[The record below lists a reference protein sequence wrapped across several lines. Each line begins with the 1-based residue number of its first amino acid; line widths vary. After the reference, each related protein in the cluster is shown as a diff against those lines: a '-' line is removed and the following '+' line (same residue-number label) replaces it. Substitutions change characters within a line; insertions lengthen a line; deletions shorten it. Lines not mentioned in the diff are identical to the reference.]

1 MSYQAIVTRIH
12 TRPFLGADHILLG
25 DCMGYQ
31 VIVGADTQ
39 DGDIGLFFEQGGQL
53 SEEYAAAN
61 DLIKRKNDDGS
72 PAGGMFEPNRRVRA
86 IKLRGERSEGFWTP
100 LSSLAFCCDPHSFSE
115 GDQLDSAGKVPICTK
130 YETPATRAA
139 QRNGKVGQ
147 PKAKAEMPKHVDTNH
162 LRRGLDGIPIGAR
175 LYITEKLHG
184 TSFRYGHVKV
194 TRPATGM
201 LAALARLFRR
211 KATKTAWEHVNG
223 SRNIILLRDGHEGFH
238 GSDSFRAE
246 ATKNIYLHKGEI
258 IFGELVG
265 YANGKAI
272 MKPHVG
278 PELKEHF
285 GKGGVTYTYGAE
297 EGETKLF
304 VYRIAIQT
312 EDGALQELS
321 WEQVKGRCEELGLAH
336 VPEMRRTWNS
346 APLILAPGEN
356 DPEWPFILRD
366 MLMHH
371 VNEQVEIAKHS
382 TLDHRHPL
390 EGVVV
395 RWEYGNR
402 WGVLKHKSF
411 LFNLLEGRIKDSDDY
426 VDTEEAA

>member
-12 TRPFLGADHILLG
+12 TRPFPGADRILLG

-61 DLIKRKNDDGS
+61 DLVKRKLDDGT

-100 LSSLAFCCDPHSFSE
+100 LSSLAFCCDPHSFHE
-115 GDQLDSAGKVPICTK
+115 GDQLDSAGKVPICAK
-130 YETPATRAA
+130 YETPATRVA

-147 PKAKAEMPKHVDTNH
+147 PKAKAEMPKHVDTNQ
-162 LRRGLDGIPIGAR
+162 LRRGLNGIPIGAR

-194 TRPATGM
+194 TRPATGL

-265 YANGKAI
+265 YANGKPI

-285 GKGGVTYTYGAE
+285 GKSGVTYTYGAE

-321 WEQVKGRCEELGLAH
+321 WEQVRGRCEELGLRY
-336 VPEMRRTWNS
+336 VPDVS
-346 APLILAPGEN
+346 SGLILAAGEH
-356 DPEWPFILRD
+356 DPEWPFITPHL
-366 MLMHH
+366 LMEMVEEH
-371 VNEQVEIAKHS
+371 VENRHTS
-382 TLDHRHPL
+382 GLDARHPL

-411 LFNLLEGRIKDSDDY
+411 LFNLLEGHIKDSDDY